1 MTSVHPTLKAL
12 REESGFT
19 MIIAIG
25 VMFITGLLLVAA
37 FTVANG
43 DVHNSQRDVHAKQ
56 AYYEAIAG
64 LQQYEYELQAEPNFW
79 QTCNAVESKLS
90 TEEKSGESAAEL
102 ANKEKEHV
110 KYVVTPLPANKQ
122 SACSSANPFTTMIE
136 SKGRYAN
143 TFRVRSTGYGPAES
157 NKAPRVTRTVIGTFG
172 VNGFLDYLWYTN
184 FETEDPGLY
193 AESNATLAKHC
204 EGKHYPEWKPF
215 YSCPSVEWN
224 GDSIEGPFHTEDYAH
239 ITGNATFGRPNH
251 EPVDPVQM
259 KGTFPSSLTNC
270 TQATFNTANGCPE
283 ESESLPLP
291 AEDTSLKFY
300 LEASGK
306 YKGET
311 WLQLEGTKM
320 TVKKYNGATLE
331 TKTGVSMP
339 ANGLIYIETA
349 EGSEGTCPPGV
360 FNVEE
365 SDTSAEQTE
374 AKYCGTVFV
383 SGYYEKSLTIA
394 SQQDVI
400 VNGNVY
406 PKGTTLG
413 STPTSA
419 YVLGLI
425 ANNYVRVYH
434 PCASGKN
441 TSPWSSPYVYAAI
454 LATKHSWIVDN
465 TKCGSVQGEL
475 NIVGA
480 LAQNYRG
487 VVYRSEGF
495 SAHGYEKHYVYDE
508 RLATDEPP
516 YFLAPLKAGWK
527 ITREISQ
534 KPG

>member
-1 MTSVHPTLKAL
+1 MTTSRLTPSRLA
-12 REESGFT
+12 EESGFT
-19 MIIAIG
+19 MIIALG

-79 QTCNAVESKLS
+79 QTCKTVESKLA
-90 TEEKSGESAAEL
+90 TEEKAGETTAEK
-102 ANKEKEHV
+102 ANPEKEHV
-110 KYVVTPLPANKQ
+110 KYVATPLPANKQ
-122 SACSSANPFTTMIE
+122 SACSTASPFSTMIE
-136 SKGRYAN
+136 SKGLYAN
-143 TFRVRSTGYGPAES
+143 TFRIRSTGYGPSES
-157 NKAPRVTRTVIGTFG
+157 NKAPRVSRTVIGTFG

-193 AESNATLAKHC
+193 EASNSTLARHC
-204 EGKHYPEWKPF
+204 EGKHYLEWKSL
-215 YSCPSVEWN
+215 YSCPTIEWN

-239 ITGNATFGRPNH
+239 ITGSATFGRPSH

-259 KGTFPSSLTNC
+259 AGTWPSSITNC
-270 TQATFNTANGCPE
+270 TQAVFNTENKCPE
-283 ESESLPLP
+283 VSESLPLP

-300 LEASGK
+300 LETSGT
-306 YKGET
+306 YVGET
-311 WLQLEGTKM
+311 WLTLEGTKM
-320 TVKKYNGATLE
+320 TVKKYNSSGVLE
-331 TKTGVSMP
+331 TKPGVSMP
-339 ANGLIYIETA
+339 ANGLIYVESNKA
-349 EGSEGTCPPGV
+349 AGGCPPGV
-360 FNVEE
+360 FSVEE
-365 SDTSAEQTE
+365 SDTTEEPKE
-374 AKYCGTVFV
+374 AKNCGTVYV
-383 SGYYEKSLTIA
+383 SGNYEKSLTIA
-394 SQQDVI
+394 SEQDVI

-406 PKGTTLG
+406 PTGTTLG
-413 STPTSA
+413 NTPASA
-419 YVLGLI
+419 NVLGLI

-434 PCASGKN
+434 PCSSGKN
-441 TSPWSSPYVYAAI
+441 TSAWSNPYIYAAI

-465 TKCGSVQGEL
+465 SSCGSLQGEL

-487 VVYRSEGF
+487 VVLRGNSSGT
-495 SAHGYEKHYVYDE
+495 HGYEKHYVYDE

-527 ITREISQ
+527 ITREVSQ